1 VQKSRTPVAKTGRAA
16 VAGEPA
22 RSSRRWWALPAG
34 GLRRARWYYL
44 MFVLVVGVSC
54 VPSIVLGVHTGSWWK
69 AAGLA
74 GLAGVLAARV
84 WEYRQDRLLP
94 LWAEVPQGLALVAA
108 ATAAGAL
115 TAGVGLFLTGCF
127 FRALYGTTRRT
138 LAATLGWIA
147 LLAVSA
153 SIGSGVNWQE
163 QFASQAFGIA
173 TATLL
178 TRLLLG
184 TLLAQNQAVVD
195 NERLLAAV
203 FDNLD
208 VSVIVGHGQGTPAL
222 MNRAAR
228 LHATALGLPAAP
240 AAWHS
245 AAEVYEADGVTRV
258 AAQDMPDARAR
269 RGESVREQGLVFGTP
284 TGGRRSFAVNA
295 DPLPAEAGPAGV
307 VVTVSDVTARLAS
320 EAELFHLALHDPLTG
335 LGNRT
340 LLTQAM
346 AGWLPTAAPDP
357 GVAVVLLD
365 LDGFKNVNDSLGHA
379 CGDEVLK
386 VIAGRLAAAVRCG
399 DVIARLGG
407 DEFAVLVT
415 GGQLVD
421 ELADRVCA
429 VVSEPIDVR
438 HSRVSLTTS
447 VGIAHLQPG
456 QSPDDAL
463 SAADLAMYAAKAAG
477 PGRVQVFAPAMRAA
491 LDQRLALEAELH
503 HALEHG
509 EFELHYQSYVHLETG
524 TVIGAEALVR
534 WRSPTRGLVPP
545 AQFIP
550 VVEDNAMIVGLG
562 RWILFT
568 ACHDAAGWQPPD
580 PARVLTVSVNVSGR
594 QLAEPGFVADVA
606 RALAESELVPAAL
619 TVEITESVFVDQGPE
634 LLDTLASLKTLGVR
648 IAVDDFGTGYSS
660 LSRLQTFPVDILKVD
675 QSFVSKIDEPQGH
688 ALVAAVLAM
697 AHALLLDVVAEG
709 VETPAQAAALSA
721 LGCRVAQGYLYSRP
735 APQPVPGLGCP
746 AVPHQP
752 ISSD

>member
-1 VQKSRTPVAKTGRAA
+1 
-16 VAGEPA
+16 
-22 RSSRRWWALPAG
+22 
-34 GLRRARWYYL
+34 
-44 MFVLVVGVSC
+44 
-54 VPSIVLGVHTGSWWK
+54 
-69 AAGLA
+69 
-74 GLAGVLAARV
+74 
-84 WEYRQDRLLP
+84 
-94 LWAEVPQGLALVAA
+94 
-108 ATAAGAL
+108 
-115 TAGVGLFLTGCF
+115 
-127 FRALYGTTRRT
+127 
-138 LAATLGWIA
+138 
-147 LLAVSA
+147 
-153 SIGSGVNWQE
+153 
-163 QFASQAFGIA
+163 
-173 TATLL
+173 
-178 TRLLLG
+178 
-184 TLLAQNQAVVD
+184 
-195 NERLLAAV
+195 
-203 FDNLD
+203 
-208 VSVIVGHGQGTPAL
+208 
-222 MNRAAR
+222 
-228 LHATALGLPAAP
+228 
-240 AAWHS
+240 
-245 AAEVYEADGVTRV
+245 
-258 AAQDMPDARAR
+258 
-269 RGESVREQGLVFGTP
+269 
-284 TGGRRSFAVNA
+284 
-295 DPLPAEAGPAGV
+295 
-307 VVTVSDVTARLAS
+307 
-320 EAELFHLALHDPLTG
+320 
-335 LGNRT
+335 
-340 LLTQAM
+340 
-346 AGWLPTAAPDP
+346 
-357 GVAVVLLD
+357 
-365 LDGFKNVNDSLGHA
+365 
-379 CGDEVLK
+379 
-386 VIAGRLAAAVRCG
+386 
-399 DVIARLGG
+399 VIARLGG

-415 GGQLVD
+415 GGQLAG

-447 VGIAHLQPG
+447 VGIAHLQPS

-606 RALAESELVPAAL
+606 RALAESALVPAAL

-675 QSFVSKIDEPQGH
+675 QSFVCRIDEPQGH

-709 VETPAQAAALSA
+709 VETPAHAAALSA

-735 APQPVPGLGCP
+735 GPQPVPGLGCP

>member
-1 VQKSRTPVAKTGRAA
+1 MAQAAVFGRA
-16 VAGEPA
+16 PA
-22 RSSRRWWALPAG
+22 LNRPGRWARPAG
-34 GLRRARWYYL
+34 GLVRARWYYL

-54 VPSIVLGVHTGSWWK
+54 VPPIVLGAHTGSWWK

-84 WEYRQDRLLP
+84 WEYRRDRLLP
-94 LWAEVPQGLALVAA
+94 LWAEAPQALALVAA
-108 ATAAGAL
+108 AS
-115 TAGVGLFLTGCF
+115 TAGPLTSGLGLFFTGCF
-127 FRALYGTTRRT
+127 FRALYGSTRRT
-138 LAATLGWIA
+138 VAATVGWIA
-147 LLAVSA
+147 LLGLAA
-153 SIGSGVNWQE
+153 SIGPGANWQG
-163 QFASQAFGIA
+163 QFVSQAFGIA

-208 VSVIVGHGQGTPAL
+208 VSVIVGGAVGSPAL

-228 LHATALGLPAAP
+228 LQAAALGLPAAP
-240 AAWHS
+240 AAWHG

-269 RGESVREQGLVFGTP
+269 RGESVREQGLVFGAP
-284 TGGRRSFAVNA
+284 TGARRSFAVNA

-307 VVTVSDVTARLAS
+307 VVTISDVTARLAA
-320 EAELFHLALHDPLTG
+320 EAELSHLALHDPLTG

-346 AGWLPTAAPDP
+346 TGWLARSTAPEV
-357 GVAVVLLD
+357 GLAVVLLD

-386 VIAGRLAAAVRCG
+386 VIAGRLAAAVRTG

-415 GGQLVD
+415 GRQLAG
-421 ELADRVCA
+421 ELADRVCE
-429 VVSEPIDVR
+429 VVSEPVDVR
-438 HSRVSLTTS
+438 HTRVSLTTS
-447 VGIAHLQPG
+447 VGIAYLAPG

-463 SAADLAMYAAKAAG
+463 AAADLAMYAAKGAG
-477 PGRVQVFAPAMRAA
+477 PGRVQLFAPAMRAA

-524 TVIGAEALVR
+524 DVIGAEALVR

-545 AQFIP
+545 IEFIP
-550 VVEDNAMIVGLG
+550 IVEDNAMIVPLG

-568 ACHDAAGWQPPD
+568 ACAAAAGWQPAD
-580 PARVLTVSVNVSGR
+580 PARVLSVSVNVSGR
-594 QLAEPGFVADVA
+594 QLAEAGFLADVA
-606 RALAESELVPAAL
+606 QALADSDLPPAAL

-675 QSFVSKIDEPQGH
+675 QSFVSKIDDSQGH

-697 AHALLLDVVAEG
+697 AAALMLDVVAEG

-735 APQPVPGLGCP
+735 APPPLPGLTRP

-752 ISSD
+752 SSSERP

>member
-1 VQKSRTPVAKTGRAA
+1 
-16 VAGEPA
+16 
-22 RSSRRWWALPAG
+22 
-34 GLRRARWYYL
+34 

-115 TAGVGLFLTGCF
+115 TAGVGLFFTGCF

-147 LLAVSA
+147 LLGVSA

-173 TATLL
+173 TA
-178 TRLLLG
+178 RLLLG

-222 MNRAAR
+222 INRAAR
-228 LHATALGLPAAP
+228 LQATALGLPAAP

-258 AAQDMPDARAR
+258 AAEDMPDARAR
-269 RGESVREQGLVFGTP
+269 RGERVREQGLVFGTP

-307 VVTVSDVTARLAS
+307 VVIVSDVTARLAA
-320 EAELFHLALHDPLTG
+320 EAELFYLALHDPLTG
-335 LGNRT
+335 LENRT

-346 AGWLPTAAPDP
+346 AGWLPTAAPEP
-357 GVAVVLLD
+357 GLAVVLLD

-399 DVIARLGG
+399 
-407 DEFAVLVT
+407 
-415 GGQLVD
+415 
-421 ELADRVCA
+421 
-429 VVSEPIDVR
+429 
-438 HSRVSLTTS
+438 
-447 VGIAHLQPG
+447 
-456 QSPDDAL
+456 
-463 SAADLAMYAAKAAG
+463 M
-477 PGRVQVFAPAMRAA
+477 
-491 LDQRLALEAELH
+491 
-503 HALEHG
+503 
-509 EFELHYQSYVHLETG
+509 
-524 TVIGAEALVR
+524 
-534 WRSPTRGLVPP
+534 
-545 AQFIP
+545 
-550 VVEDNAMIVGLG
+550 
-562 RWILFT
+562 
-568 ACHDAAGWQPPD
+568 
-580 PARVLTVSVNVSGR
+580 
-594 QLAEPGFVADVA
+594 
-606 RALAESELVPAAL
+606 
-619 TVEITESVFVDQGPE
+619 
-634 LLDTLASLKTLGVR
+634 
-648 IAVDDFGTGYSS
+648 
-660 LSRLQTFPVDILKVD
+660 
-675 QSFVSKIDEPQGH
+675 
-688 ALVAAVLAM
+688 
-697 AHALLLDVVAEG
+697 
-709 VETPAQAAALSA
+709 
-721 LGCRVAQGYLYSRP
+721 
-735 APQPVPGLGCP
+735 
-746 AVPHQP
+746 
-752 ISSD
+752 